1 MIRRNEQVDV
11 LVVNSPLFRES
22 GIRDDED
29 YLPPLGLG
37 YIATDLQS
45 NGIAVELVDTV
56 AEGLGVNDLIVKIQ
70 GSHPEYVALN
80 VFTTNLHLVR
90 EVVKKTPDTRFIVGG
105 LVTRSIHEEMAGWD
119 PASPLD
125 IVLGDGDHIVSAL
138 VLGSSV
144 PHVDCGRGIRVIE
157 VGTASPYFP
166 LDISNISLDRS
177 FFMRP
182 YGAKMHEECIITSR
196 GCIYNCAFC
205 AAAKSL
211 NRGTPAR
218 ERSAASV
225 ANEVALL
232 CEQYPDLVSIRVLDD
247 LFLRNVASVERATRI
262 FNQVSLGWRAMAHIL
277 SFRSLDDTHL
287 RQLRQS
293 GCTEVFVGIESG
305 SPRILR
311 KIHKTANVA
320 LIRHTI
326 GRILRAGI
334 GVKGYFIFGFPSET
348 VADMEMTY
356 ALAEA
361 LKEDAVQCGGYFR
374 TSAFQ
379 FRPYHGTELYY
390 VIVQGGARVQMSSQ
404 DALTESVGRR
414 QFNFSSGNF
423 SEAPDDKLQGFITST
438 LNLNNA

>member
-320 LIRHTI
+320 LITAHY
-326 GRILRAGI
+326 RADT
-334 GVKGYFIFGFPSET
+334 S
-348 VADMEMTY
+348 
-356 ALAEA
+356 
-361 LKEDAVQCGGYFR
+361 GGYWSEGIFHLRVPVGNRGRYGDDLCSCRSTQGRCGTMWWLLPHQRIPVPALSWDR
-374 TSAFQ
+374 TVLCYSSRGCQ
-379 FRPYHGTELYY
+379 GTN
-390 VIVQGGARVQMSSQ
+390 VFA
-404 DALTESVGRR
+404 GR
-414 QFNFSSGNF
+414 SH
-423 SEAPDDKLQGFITST
+423 
-438 LNLNNA
+438 